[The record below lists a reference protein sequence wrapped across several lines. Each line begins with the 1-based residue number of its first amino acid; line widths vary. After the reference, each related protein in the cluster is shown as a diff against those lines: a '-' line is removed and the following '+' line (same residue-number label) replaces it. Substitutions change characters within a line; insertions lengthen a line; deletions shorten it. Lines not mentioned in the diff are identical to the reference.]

1 MRRLQAKLSE
11 FDYVMSPEFTINPW
25 GLTGAFAVLMA
36 WSLAVFLF
44 RSAERDRLTVLF
56 AIVLLVEGAVL
67 ITASV
72 GFVKLLNLSGP
83 LDNWWSHHTADCLM
97 LLVYP
102 LFLAH
107 ALPQR
112 FLRVLRR
119 PAAVPILTVVAT
131 AVWAT
136 RFFTDFWLIAV
147 LLPVMFALAFL
158 LAVHAIFLAR
168 TKLARR
174 RAILFAIAFGLR
186 DVSWGLIY
194 TMAFVGLR
202 RADPLTELI
211 FDQVYAG
218 STLIYIPI
226 VAYGIF
232 SVRLLNIQLQVRKSV
247 QRGTLAAVFVALFF
261 LISEGAASL
270 LSERFG
276 TVVGLLGATLVVFLV
291 SPLHRLID
299 WLSGQ
304 VVPVNEGSEYEAYRK
319 LQLYAVAVEDAL
331 AYGNIG
337 PAQRSLLERLRESL
351 AISAEDARRIEGD
364 LGVQGFV
371 KQSA

>member
-1 MRRLQAKLSE
+1 MAT
-11 FDYVMSPEFTINPW
+11 EFTINPW

-36 WSLAVFLF
+36 WSLAAFLL

-67 ITASV
+67 VTASV

-83 LDNWWSHHTADCLM
+83 LDGWWSHHTADCLM

-112 FLRVLRR
+112 ILRMLRR
-119 PAAVPILTVVAT
+119 PAAVPVLAVIAA

-136 RFFTDFWLIAV
+136 RFFSDLWLIAV
-147 LLPVMFALAFL
+147 LLPVMFAVAFL

-168 TKLARR
+168 TRLARR
-174 RAILFAIAFGLR
+174 RAVLFAVAFGLR
-186 DVSWGLIY
+186 DLSWGGVY
-194 TMAFVGLR
+194 VAAFLGVRHSSETVGL
-202 RADPLTELI
+202 L
-211 FDQVYAG
+211 FDQLYAG

-226 VAYGIF
+226 VAYGIL
-232 SVRLLNIQLQVRKSV
+232 SVRLLNIRLQVRRGV

-276 TVVGLLGATLVVFLV
+276 TVVGLLGATVIVFLV
-291 SPLHRLID
+291 SPLHRLTE

-304 VVPVNEGSEYEAYRK
+304 VVPAGSGGEYEAYRK

-331 AYGNIG
+331 AYGEIG
-337 PAQRSLLERLRESL
+337 PAQRSLLDRLRESM
-351 AISAEDARRIEGD
+351 AISSEDAGRIEGD
-364 LGVQGFV
+364 LGVRATAKQG
-371 KQSA
+371 A

>member
-1 MRRLQAKLSE
+1 
-11 FDYVMSPEFTINPW
+11 MSPEFTINPW

-36 WSLAVFLF
+36 WSLAAFLL

-56 AIVLLVEGAVL
+56 ANVLLVEGAVL
-67 ITASV
+67 VTATV
-72 GFVKLLNLSGP
+72 GFVKLFNLSGP

-112 FLRVLRR
+112 VLRMLRR
-119 PAAVPILTVVAT
+119 PAAVPVLAVIAT
-131 AVWAT
+131 AVWAM
-136 RFFTDFWLIAV
+136 RFFSDLWLIAV
-147 LLPVMFALAFL
+147 LLSVMFAMAFL

-168 TKLARR
+168 THLARR
-174 RAILFAIAFGLR
+174 RAMLFAVAFGLR
-186 DVSWGLIY
+186 DLSWGVVY
-194 TMAFVGLR
+194 AAAFLGVR
-202 RADPLTELI
+202 RGPGTAELF
-211 FDQVYAG
+211 FDQLYAG
-218 STLIYIPI
+218 STLVYIPI
-226 VAYGIF
+226 VAFGIL
-232 SVRLLNIQLQVRKSV
+232 SVRLLNIKVHVRRGV

-276 TVVGLLGATLVVFLV
+276 TVTGLLGATVVVFLV
-291 SPLHRLID
+291 SPLHRLIE

-331 AYGNIG
+331 AYGEIG
-337 PAQRSLLERLRESL
+337 PAQRSLLDRLRESL
-351 AISAEDARRIEGD
+351 AISFEDARRIEED
-364 LGVQGFV
+364 LGVQAFA
-371 KQSA
+371 KQGA

>member
-1 MRRLQAKLSE
+1 
-11 FDYVMSPEFTINPW
+11 MSAEFTINPW

-36 WSLAVFLF
+36 WSLAVFLL
-44 RSAERDRLTVLF
+44 RSAERDCLSVLF

-67 ITASV
+67 VTASV

-102 LFLAH
+102 LFVAH

-112 FLRVLRR
+112 FLRMLRE
-119 PAAVPILTVVAT
+119 PAAVPILALIAS

-158 LAVHAIFLAR
+158 LAVHAIFVAR
-168 TKLARR
+168 TQLARR
-174 RAILFAIAFGLR
+174 RALLFAVAFGLR
-186 DVSWGLIY
+186 DLSWGIVY
-194 TMAFVGLR
+194 TTAFLGVR
-202 RADPLTELI
+202 RSTETAELF
-211 FDQVYAG
+211 FDQLYAG

-226 VAYGIF
+226 VAYGIL
-232 SVRLLNIQLQVRKSV
+232 SVRLLNIRFQVRRGV

-291 SPLHRLID
+291 SPLHRLIE

-304 VVPVNEGSEYEAYRK
+304 VVPANEGSEYRAYRK

-331 AYGNIG
+331 AYGDIG
-337 PAQRSLLERLRESL
+337 PAQRSLLDRLRESL
-351 AISAEDARRIEGD
+351 NVSSEDARRIEAD
-364 LGVQGFV
+364 LGVQV
-371 KQSA
+371 SAKQSA